1 MKEDEIG
8 LELFEFDVRL
18 IVPMIFLLEMILR
31 TIGDGMEL
39 FQLERVVSELR
50 GLRIFVH
57 AILASTRD

>member
-39 FQLERVVSELR
+39 FQLERVVSELT